1 MFDYS
6 KLRGRI
12 VEKFGTLSEFSEHLH
27 ISRVSMNNKLN
38 ETTKFTRD
46 DILEWSELLEI
57 KPEEYAAYFFVTKV
71 DNV

>member
-1 MFDYS
+1 
-6 KLRGRI
+6 
-12 VEKFGTLSEFSEHLH
+12 
-27 ISRVSMNNKLN
+27 MNNKLN

-71 DNV
+71 DSM